1 MDKEMYNK
9 QIESLKQEKLR
20 ENNRHDNKISDL
32 AKQKQAEIDRHNKA
46 IQNINSRIEQA
57 RKAKEACLNEFYDE
71 VLKLKQLNYELE
83 SLCEKFQ

>member
-1 MDKEMYNK
+1 MDKEIYNK

-46 IQNINSRIEQA
+46 IQNINSRIEQLKNNKK
-57 RKAKEACLNEFYDE
+57 RISNEEYIEKTDIKR
-71 VLKLKQLNYELE
+71 LIYELSE
-83 SLCEKFQ
+83 LINNK